1 MTQILQERSGVRVEG
16 VSHEAIWGPIGGL
29 VLLTARFFPFD
40 RISLGACPFRALTG
54 IPCLSCGGT
63 RSLMAFTRLDLGE
76 AFAMNPL
83 VAALGFIA
91 AAYLA
96 YAVGVWVFGLP
107 RWRPS
112 IPSARWRN
120 GLRLAAV
127 SALVL
132 NWTYL
137 IAAGR

>member
-1 MTQILQERSGVRVEG
+1 METLQQPAGVREG
-16 VSHEAIWGPIGGL
+16 RVDHEAIWAPIGAVIL
-29 VLLTARFFPFD
+29 FAARFFPFD
-40 RISLGACPFRALTG
+40 RFPLGACPFRALTG

-63 RSLMAFTRLDLGE
+63 RSLRAFTHLDLGE

-83 VAALGFIA
+83 VAALGWIA

-96 YAVGVWVFGLP
+96 HAVGVWVFGLP

-137 IAAGR
+137 LAAGR